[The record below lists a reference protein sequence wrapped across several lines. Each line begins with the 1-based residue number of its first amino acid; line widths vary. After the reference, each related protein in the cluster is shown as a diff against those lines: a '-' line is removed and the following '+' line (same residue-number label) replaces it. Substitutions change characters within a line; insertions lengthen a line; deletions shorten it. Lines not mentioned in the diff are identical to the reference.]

1 MQAFYDRAEW
11 FEGGERG
18 GYVSYDA
25 QTEEAPPWLLALMD
39 DIGRTRPAPSILDIG
54 CAYGTHLAIA
64 RKKGWQCFG
73 VEPSEYA
80 RKVAQ
85 ERHKGVFITEKVE
98 EIPPHQF
105 DLVLILEVIE
115 HLADPYALFYT
126 LFANGQ
132 ISPETVVVV
141 TTPNA
146 RSWDALA
153 DPAGWQYRHP
163 PSHLTFFSGLSFQV
177 LFRTLR
183 FTDVTLT
190 GQHRLDRASVRTFT
204 DEASKPNGD
213 LSQFAGL
220 HVVARGSDFSDFMQE
235 RFVPGTW
242 SELAAYEHLP
252 RYAFAKSHSVGKRI
266 LDFGCGT
273 GYGAA
278 AMSNVANHV
287 LAVDLS
293 EGALEF
299 ARRQHKA
306 PNLSFERVV
315 DLCASF
321 TDRQFDRITCFEV
334 IEHLDAPDQVTLLD
348 NFRRILKEDGLLFI
362 STPNPEVTKRYG
374 ENPFHLKELSA
385 EEFCS
390 LIDERFANKV
400 IFDETLTSGTLL
412 TSSHHGIFGLRNG
425 NSSVVVEPMFEGAD
439 MHLTPA
445 AWLCVCGAAALPVV
459 HSRYF
464 ADNMRD
470 YVVARTEA
478 LRKDNKSRLQIYDH
492 SKRADEYEIALRSQ
506 PDLTGLL
513 EQIKRLQ
520 RDGDA
525 AWQAHN
531 SAIEQVSALS
541 GERDALLQRAVEITR
556 ERDEITHAHNFA
568 LEQVSALT
576 GERDALLQ
584 RVVETTRERD
594 ETTQARDCALEQVA
608 ALNGERDAML
618 QRVVE
623 TTRERDE
630 TTQAYD
636 SALEQVSALI
646 KERDV
651 AHQMREELAAKCIE
665 LEHCLSSAAAAA
677 QIIQNS
683 IRWRALNRLAPLFSL
698 ARPLLAARRRA
709 LRGIVRST
717 ARSAYEPAET
727 FDLLKELTLAPK
739 WSRLRNKYELVVD
752 EEHRSWQESRQGNA
766 KYFVD
771 PYVVELKKEPRP
783 GKERRKILHV
793 IPNVYVGG
801 STQLVKDIV
810 EYTSDAF
817 DHEVL
822 TSALWPAGAHAG
834 LTVHHV
840 TLSEAEKFGP
850 LIANILPDIV
860 HVHYW
865 GLTDDAWYFAVMGAL
880 DAVPDA
886 KVVENVN
893 TPIAPLIHPR
903 IGKYVFVSEYVR
915 REFGSGV
922 TDEQAAVV
930 HPGID
935 LSRFTKRYCGLD
947 ADNAVGMVYRLEPD
961 KLRVDAIDLFI
972 EIVKLR
978 PRTAVY
984 IIGGGSFLEPYLRRT
999 LQAGV
1004 RANFRFTGYV
1014 PYETLPEWY
1023 DQFSVFVAPV
1033 WSESF
1038 GQVAPFA
1045 MSKQLAVGGYRTGA
1059 LPEIL
1064 GSEALLGDSIEE
1076 TARLIVDLLNNGPR
1090 KHKIGILNME
1100 RARAL
1105 FSVEHMTEKYADLY
1119 HAALHDGRV

>member
-18 GYVSYDA
+18 GYISYDA

-39 DIGRTRPAPSILDIG
+39 DIGRIRPAPSILDIG

-73 VEPSEYA
+73 VEPSEHA

-85 ERHKGVFITEKVE
+85 ERHKGIFITEEVE

-105 DLVLILEVIE
+105 DLVLMLEVIE

-132 ISPETVVVV
+132 ITPETVVVV

-163 PSHLTFFSGLSFQV
+163 PSHLTFFSGLSLQI
-177 LFRTLR
+177 LFGTLR

-190 GQHRLDRASVRTFT
+190 GQHRLDRTSVGIFT
-204 DEASKPNGD
+204 DEASEPNER

-220 HVVARGSDFSDFMQE
+220 HVVARGSDFSAFMQE

-252 RYAFAKSHSVGKRI
+252 RYAFAKSHSVAKRI

-306 PNLSFERVV
+306 PNLSFERVA
-315 DLCASF
+315 DLCAGF

-334 IEHLDAPDQVTLLD
+334 IEHLDAADQITLLD

-390 LIDERFANKV
+390 LIDERFANKF
-400 IFDETLTSGTLL
+400 ILDETLTSGTLL
-412 TSSHHGIFGLRNG
+412 TSSDHGIFGLGND
-425 NSSVVVEPMFEGAD
+425 NSSVAVEPMFEGAD
-439 MHLTPA
+439 AHLKPA
-445 AWLCVCGAAALPVV
+445 AWLCVCGAGALPVV
-459 HSRYF
+459 DGRYF
-464 ADNMRD
+464 ADNKRD
-470 YVVARTEA
+470 YVVARTDA
-478 LRKDNKSRLQIYDH
+478 LYQDDKSRLQIYDH

-506 PDLTGLL
+506 PDLTVLL
-513 EQIKRLQ
+513 EQIRRLQ

-525 AWQAHN
+525 TSQAHN
-531 SAIEQVSALS
+531 FALEQVAALS
-541 GERDALLQRAVEITR
+541 GERDALLQRVVETSRERDEAVQAHDCALEQIAALSGERDAQLQRAVETTR
-556 ERDEITHAHNFA
+556 ERDETMQAHY
-568 LEQVSALT
+568 SALKQVAALS
-576 GERDALLQ
+576 GERDALLR

-594 ETTQARDCALEQVA
+594 ETTQAH
-608 ALNGERDAML
+608 
-618 QRVVE
+618 
-623 TTRERDE
+623 
-630 TTQAYD
+630 D
-636 SALEQVSALI
+636 SVLGQVSALM
-646 KERDV
+646 KERDAALQV
-651 AHQMREELAAKCIE
+651 REELAAKCIE
-665 LEHCLSSAAAAA
+665 LEHGLSNATAAA

-683 IRWRALNRLAPLFSL
+683 IRWRTLNRLAPLFPL
-698 ARPLLAARRRA
+698 ARPLLAARRRM
-709 LRGIVRST
+709 LRGIVRPT
-717 ARSAYEPAET
+717 ARSAKPAET
-727 FDLLKELTLAPK
+727 FDLLKELTLAPR

-752 EEHRSWQESRQGNA
+752 EEHRSWQDSRQGHA

-771 PYVVELKKEPRP
+771 PYVVELKKESPP
-783 GKERRKILHV
+783 GKERPKILHV

-801 STQLVKDIV
+801 STQLIKDIV

-822 TSALWPAGAHAG
+822 TSALWPAGAHVG

-840 TLSEAEKFGP
+840 TLNEAEEFAP
-850 LIANILPDIV
+850 LIADIQPDIV

-865 GLTDDAWYFAVMGAL
+865 GLTDDLWYFAVMGAL
-880 DAVPDA
+880 DAVPNA
-886 KVVENVN
+886 KVIENVN

-903 IGKYVFVSEYVR
+903 IGAYAFVSEYVR

-935 LSRFTKRYCGLD
+935 LSRFTRRYCGLD

-961 KLRVDAIDLFI
+961 KLRLNAIDLFI

-999 LQAGV
+999 IEAGV

-1064 GSEALLGDSIEE
+1064 GSEALLGDSIEQ
-1076 TARLIVDLLNNGPR
+1076 TARLIVALLNDGPR
-1090 KHKIGILNME
+1090 KQKIGFLNKE
-1100 RARAL
+1100 RARTL

-1119 HAALHDGRV
+1119 RATLRGRE